1 MGTGFRNFMIAA
13 LVVLLG
19 LSGFSSYTV
28 MQNSSDLQD
37 AQDEISN
44 LTSQLSTAQSTINT
58 LQGQFGGIDNDIADL
73 IARNNAVETA
83 AVKALPSLV
92 YIETPYGSSGS
103 GVIMDAANGYIL
115 TNKHVVE
122 GEAEVMVITQ
132 DRRIY
137 YSVNIWEDTLM
148 DLAVIQID
156 ANNLTAA
163 EFGDTSD
170 LIIGDTIVALGNPL
184 GYSPAD
190 YGSTVTA
197 GIVSNLAS
205 YWDYSAG
212 YWYSDL
218 IQYDVFITHG
228 NSGGPLIAL
237 DGKVIGINS
246 LGEEAGINYAINVA
260 TAERVYNNLVD
271 SHQSI
276 HPYLGVDIW
285 DHEQPIPGEPTA
297 TQLLGAEV
305 WDVVPGSPA
314 DAAGIKVDD
323 VIIEANRK
331 IIGLSIELIR
341 MLWRLDVGDSL
352 TLIVDRN
359 GTEMEFTITLTQRP
373 SFAEMYIF

>member
-1 MGTGFRNFMIAA
+1 MGTGFRNFIIAA

-28 MQNSSDLQD
+28 MQNSSDLKD
-37 AQDEISN
+37 AQDEISS

-58 LQGQFGGIDNDIADL
+58 LQGQFGGIDNDIAGL

-83 AVKALPSLV
+83 AAKALPSLV
-92 YIETPYGSSGS
+92 YIETPYGSGS
-103 GVIMDAANGYIL
+103 GVIMDAINGYIL

-122 GEAEVMVITQ
+122 GAAEAIVITQ

-137 YSVNIWEDTLM
+137 DAVNIWEDSLM

-163 EFGDTSD
+163 EFGDTSG

-197 GIVSNLAS
+197 GIISNLLS
-205 YWDYSAG
+205 YWYTSGD

-218 IQYDVFITHG
+218 IQFDVFITHG
-228 NSGGPLIAL
+228 NSGGPLIDL

-314 DAAGIKVDD
+314 AAAGIKVDD
-323 VIIEANRK
+323 VIIEANGE

-352 TLIVDRN
+352 ALIVDRN

-373 SFAEMYIF
+373 SFAEPYIF